1 MVAFIPTSSFLPH
14 SNRFSTNIN
23 IHYQNIIPKRSITT
37 RVISPCMAT
46 PSRMDDDR
54 VAVGFTIYSERL
66 NGRAAMIGFIV
77 AILIELWTGEG
88 IIPLFQS
95 IIEQS

>member
-1 MVAFIPTSSFLPH
+1 MVAFIPTSSFLPR
-14 SNRFSTNIN
+14 SNRFSTTIN
-23 IHYQNIIPKRSITT
+23 THYQYIIPKKSLTT
-37 RVISPCMAT
+37 RVTTTCMAK
-46 PSRMDDDR
+46 PSRMEDDR

-66 NGRAAMIGFIV
+66 NGRAAMIGFIA

-95 IIEQS
+95 ITGQS